1 MTRWIRCLSVVAI
14 VCVQACKGPASPSP
28 LSAGAWGGDHISMT
42 VAQPFTHM
50 ELDCAHADI
59 PQPIQLEAFNRFE
72 VSGTF
77 VREHGGPIRV
87 GEVPD
92 SHAASF
98 SGSIAEA
105 TMTLVI
111 RLTDLNDTIGN
122 YTLTRGAMGR
132 VVKCL

>member
-1 MTRWIRCLSVVAI
+1 MTRCRRCLLMVAI
-14 VCVQACKGPASPSP
+14 VCGQACRGPASPSP
-28 LSAGAWGGDHISMT
+28 LPVGAWGGDHISMM
-42 VAQPFTHM
+42 VAQPFTHL
-50 ELDCAHADI
+50 ELDCAYADI

-111 RLTDLNDTIGN
+111 RLTDPNETIGN
-122 YTLTRGAMGR
+122 YTLMRGAMGR